1 MPKQNWYQSPL
12 RDEWFDRISALT
24 SVDEGVAAL
33 QAFRAE
39 NTGPDRTSYD
49 LKTEANWIESRMEM
63 RVAQLHS
70 ESAANDADLLDK
82 TIDGRPAGE
91 VAAEWLAKAEE
102 FNDAHAM
109 TELCVAFRKAC
120 KPPMMPI
127 NYFMPTERELVTKLL
142 KLRAP
147 TFLSTPIEEL
157 RARRGVTVISLQ

>member
-12 RDEWFDRISALT
+12 RDEWFDRISALAT
-24 SVDEGVAAL
+24 LGEGIAAL

-39 NTGPDRTSYD
+39 NTGPDRSSYD
-49 LKTEANWIESRMEM
+49 LKTESNWIESRMEM

-70 ESAANDADLLDK
+70 EQTASDADLLEK

-91 VAAEWLAKAEE
+91 VAAEWLAKAEGVD
-102 FNDAHAM
+102 DAFAM
-109 TELCVAFRKAC
+109 SALCVAFRKAC

-147 TFLSTPIEEL
+147 SYLSTPIEEL
-157 RARRGVTVISLQ
+157 RARRGVTVLSLQ